1 MIMRFGAPEMLYL
14 LLVFP
19 PALFAFFWWSDRTRQ
34 RMLTQFV
41 QSRLLAGLLSGVS
54 PARQKVKLACLISAV
69 VFLIL
74 ALARPQ
80 WGFDWEPTKVRG
92 LDIVVAIDTSKSML
106 AADIAP
112 NRLAR
117 AKLAAL
123 DLMQQAKADRLGL
136 VAFAGK
142 AFLQCPLTI
151 DDAAF
156 RQSVESLDVK
166 TIPQG
171 GTAIAEAIDTTLGSF
186 KEGDN
191 HKVMVLFTDGEDHD
205 SGALEAAQRAGEAG
219 LRIYTVGV
227 GTAEGELLRI
237 KDEKGSED
245 YVRDEQGNVVK
256 SHLNEDLLRQIA
268 GATGGFYLPLR
279 GAKTIDNLYEQGPA
293 KLPKSEHQEKL
304 VRQYHERYQWPLA
317 AAVVLLLVEI
327 FFPERKRDAETRQ
340 PTPLRKP
347 SRVPQ
352 TVALLF
358 LVVWP
363 MALFGSTSSA
373 LREYE
378 AGKYD
383 QAFKQ
388 YKELL
393 EKKKSADPR
402 LHFNAGAAAYR
413 EGQFEEA
420 TKQFNESLNS
430 PDVKVQEKSYYNR
443 GNALFRLGE
452 GNPDPSKRTEIWKKS
467 LQDYDSTL
475 KLNPQEADAKFNLE
489 YVKRKLEE
497 LKQQQQQ
504 SQKDKSDKNQDQNKD
519 QQQNQDQQQ
528 KQDQQKDQSKQ
539 DQNSQQQSQQNQPQ
553 QKQDSSEKNQQQ
565 QQQAEQPEQKKE
577 DQSQQ
582 AANQKQQQE
591 ENQKQQGQNS
601 KAGSE
606 GNTNEVQQAQAYP
619 PGQMTPQEAQQ
630 LMDAQ
635 KGDEQML
642 QLKPAGKPPEHGF
655 KDW

>member
-1 MIMRFGAPEMLYL
+1 
-14 LLVFP
+14 
-19 PALFAFFWWSDRTRQ
+19 
-34 RMLTQFV
+34 
-41 QSRLLAGLLSGVS
+41 
-54 PARQKVKLACLISAV
+54 
-69 VFLIL
+69 
-74 ALARPQ
+74 
-80 WGFDWEPTKVRG
+80 
-92 LDIVVAIDTSKSML
+92 
-106 AADIAP
+106 
-112 NRLAR
+112 
-117 AKLAAL
+117 
-123 DLMQQAKADRLGL
+123 
-136 VAFAGK
+136 
-142 AFLQCPLTI
+142 
-151 DDAAF
+151 
-156 RQSVESLDVK
+156 
-166 TIPQG
+166 
-171 GTAIAEAIDTTLGSF
+171 
-186 KEGDN
+186 
-191 HKVMVLFTDGEDHD
+191 
-205 SGALEAAQRAGEAG
+205 
-219 LRIYTVGV
+219 
-227 GTAEGELLRI
+227 
-237 KDEKGSED
+237 
-245 YVRDEQGNVVK
+245 
-256 SHLNEDLLRQIA
+256 
-268 GATGGFYLPLR
+268 
-279 GAKTIDNLYEQGPA
+279 
-293 KLPKSEHQEKL
+293 

-317 AAVVLLLVEI
+317 VAVVLLLVEI

-347 SRVPQ
+347 SRVLQ

-358 LVVWP
+358 LAVWP
-363 MALFGSTSSA
+363 MALFSSTSSA

-430 PDVKVQEKSYYNR
+430 PDIKVQEKSYYNR

-452 GNPDPSKRTEIWKKS
+452 GNPDPSKRSEIWKKS

-475 KLNPQEADAKFNLE
+475 KLNPQEADAKFNLD

-504 SQKDKSDKNQDQNKD
+504 QSQKNKSDKNQDQNKD

-528 KQDQQKDQSKQ
+528 QQDQQKDQSKQ
-539 DQNSQQQSQQNQPQ
+539 DQNQQQQDQQNQAQ

-565 QQQAEQPEQKKE
+565 QQQAERPDQKTE

-582 AANQKQQQE
+582 TANQKQQQE
-591 ENQKQQGQNS
+591 QNQNQQGQNS
-601 KAGSE
+601 KASSE
-606 GNTNEVQQAQAYP
+606 GNTNGVQQAQAYP

-642 QLKPAGKPPEHGF
+642 QLKPAGNPSEHGF